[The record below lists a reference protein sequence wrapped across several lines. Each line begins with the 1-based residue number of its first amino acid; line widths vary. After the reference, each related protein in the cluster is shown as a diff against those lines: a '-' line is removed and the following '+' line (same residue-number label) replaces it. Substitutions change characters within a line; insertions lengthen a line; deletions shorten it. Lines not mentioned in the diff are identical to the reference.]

1 MQQSPIVPDPQPLA
15 RSGPILVTGSHRSGS
30 TWVGNVLTLAP
41 GTGYVH
47 EPFNTKTRAG
57 LCDARFPTDFTY
69 VTPATE
75 AAWLPALRDTL
86 SWRYALGPEIRSL
99 RSPRD
104 AARMVRDFGY
114 FEAMRRRRA
123 RLIMKDP
130 IALFSAEWLSATFD
144 MPVVV
149 VIRHPA
155 AFVASLIAAGW
166 TKFPFRVLGDQEA
179 LMAERLAPFRDEIAA
194 AARARPEPLETGI
207 LLWRAMHHHIALL
220 RRDHPDWIFVR
231 HEDLSEGPVAGFE
244 AIYDRLGL
252 GFGPEVVARIEAMS
266 GQDGGRAA
274 WSIFGTRRRT
284 VRDSRAAASYFRK
297 RLTEAEVA
305 RIRDAAADVWPQFY
319 GPEDW

>member
-1 MQQSPIVPDPQPLA
+1 MQQSPIVPESRPAA

-30 TWVGNVLTLAP
+30 TWVGNVLNLAP
-41 GTGYVH
+41 RTGYVH
-47 EPFNTKTRAG
+47 EPFNTKTRPG

-69 VTPATE
+69 VTPETE
-75 AAWLPALRDTL
+75 AAWLPGLRDTL
-86 SWRYALGPEIRSL
+86 SWRYALGPEARSL

-104 AARMVRDFGY
+104 AARMVRDLAY
-114 FEAMRRRRA
+114 FETMRRRRA

-130 IALFSAEWLSATFD
+130 IALFSAEWLSARFD
-144 MPVVV
+144 MPVVT

-166 TKFPFRVLGDQEA
+166 TRFPFRVLGDQER

-194 AARARPEPLETGI
+194 AARVHPAPLEVGI
-207 LLWRAMHHHIALL
+207 LLWRAMHHHIGLL

-231 HEDLSEGPVAGFE
+231 HEDLSQDPVPGFRDVY
-244 AIYDRLGL
+244 ARLGL
-252 GFGPEVVARIEAMS
+252 PFGPDVAARIETMS
-266 GQDGGRAA
+266 GGDGGLAA
-274 WSIFGTRRRT
+274 LSIFGTRRRT

-297 RLTEAEVA
+297 RLSEAEIA
-305 RIRDAAADVWPQFY
+305 RIRDAAEDVWPAFY